1 MLDCQAMTEEV
12 IQTRAV
18 EYLRLAYPKSKFC
31 ASLGG
36 IRTGF
41 RQAKKAKA
49 TGYVK
54 GFPDLFIYQPVVK
67 DDRVYC
73 GMAIEIKK
81 AQNSYA
87 TPEQKQWIQ
96 HLNDVGYYAVI
107 AKGLPMILDEI
118 DNYLKESE
126 KYKFKTI

>member
-1 MLDCQAMTEEV
+1 MTEEL
-12 IQTRAV
+12 IQSKAV
-18 EYLRLAYPKSKFC
+18 EYLKLAYPMAKYC

-41 RQAKKAKA
+41 RQATKAKR

-54 GFPDLFIYQPVVK
+54 GFPDLFIYQPVKK
-67 DDRVYC
+67 DERIYC

-81 AQNSYA
+81 AKNSYA
-87 TPEQKQWIQ
+87 TADQKQWIT
-96 HLNDVGYYAVI
+96 HLNNVGYYAVI

-126 KYKFKTI
+126 KYKF